1 MESNIF
7 KRNVKT
13 KLGSLLKFTVKHFS
27 LLMTKISFYK
37 YPVITE

>member
-1 MESNIF
+1 MEPNIL
-7 KRNVKT
+7 KRNVEK